1 MPEHRWNRSGLFLG
15 TLDRFP
21 PANSGTEECSGL
33 ADHSEPNIVV
43 AVAGVVVVATR
54 GTAIPRIVVP
64 RTAAFGCLSL
74 TKDIGDKESER
85 GADGD
90 VS

>member
-1 MPEHRWNRSGLFLG
+1 MPEHRWSRSGLFPG

-21 PANSGTEECSGL
+21 PANSGTEERSGL
-33 ADHSEPNIVV
+33 AYHSETNIVV
-43 AVAGVVVVATR
+43 AVAGIVVVATR

-74 TKDIGDKESER
+74 LKNIKT
-85 GADGD
+85 
-90 VS
+90 